1 MTDVQAIIKTG
12 MAYERM
18 RIEAAAQNIARAN
31 TVAGSAAE
39 VAPLF
44 VVSLDALQG
53 SLQPEQVQ
61 LLSQQRVRTVHQP
74 DHPLADAQG
83 LIYQPDLDLAG
94 EMITLSSAKRA
105 YEANIKVY
113 NSLKDINAKALEIG
127 K

>member
-1 MTDVQAIIKTG
+1 MTDIQAVIKTG
-12 MAYERM
+12 MTFERL
-18 RIEAAAQNIARAN
+18 RIEAAGHNIARAN

-44 VVSLDALQG
+44 VVALDGSAA

-61 LLSQQRVRTVHQP
+61 LLEQQRVRTVHQP

-127 K
+127 R